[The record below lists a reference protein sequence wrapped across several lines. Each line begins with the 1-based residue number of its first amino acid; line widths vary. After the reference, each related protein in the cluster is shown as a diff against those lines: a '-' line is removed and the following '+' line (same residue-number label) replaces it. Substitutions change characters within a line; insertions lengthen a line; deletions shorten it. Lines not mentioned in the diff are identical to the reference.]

1 MENLSV
7 YKMRFSVLWL
17 LWLVTDLC
25 TGMLVLMEPDVIDE
39 IRAGELLGM
48 EIGPEMLLLGAVI
61 YLIPLLMVVLSL
73 SLKGSTNRWT
83 NLILGAVYVVLGLG
97 ELVEYL
103 VAPLVAHRILMVLVK
118 VVFSALIVWYAWKWP
133 KQEV

>member
-1 MENLSV
+1 MENLSL

-17 LWLVTDLC
+17 LWLVTDLS
-25 TGMLVLMEPDVIDE
+25 TGMLLLMEPDVIDE

-73 SLKGSTNRWT
+73 SLNGSTNRWT
-83 NLILGAVYVVLGLG
+83 NLILGAVYVFLGLG
-97 ELVEYL
+97 EIIEYL
-103 VAPLVAHRILMVLVK
+103 VAPLAAHRILMSLVK
-118 VVFSALIVWYAWKWP
+118 IAFSALIVWYAWKW
-133 KQEV
+133 KED

>member
-48 EIGPEMLLLGAVI
+48 EIGP
-61 YLIPLLMVVLSL
+61 
-73 SLKGSTNRWT
+73 
-83 NLILGAVYVVLGLG
+83 
-97 ELVEYL
+97 
-103 VAPLVAHRILMVLVK
+103 
-118 VVFSALIVWYAWKWP
+118 
-133 KQEV
+133 

>member
-1 MENLSV
+1 MEKLSL

-17 LWLVTDLC
+17 LWLVTDLS
-25 TGMLVLMEPDVIDE
+25 TGMLLLMEPDVIDE

-61 YLIPLLMVVLSL
+61 YLIPLLMVILSL

-83 NLILGAVYVVLGLG
+83 NLILGAVYVFLGLG
-97 ELVEYL
+97 EIIEYL
-103 VAPLVAHRILMVLVK
+103 VAPLAAHRILMSLVK
-118 VVFSALIVWYAWKWP
+118 IAFSALIVWYAWKW
-133 KQEV
+133 KED

>member
-1 MENLSV
+1 MENLSL

-17 LWLVTDLC
+17 LWLVTDLS
-25 TGMLVLMEPDVIDE
+25 TGMLLLMEPDVIDE

-73 SLKGSTNRWT
+73 SLNGSTNRWT
-83 NLILGAVYVVLGLG
+83 NLILGAVYVFLGLG
-97 ELVEYL
+97 EIIEYL
-103 VAPLVAHRILMVLVK
+103 VAPLAAHRILMSLVK
-118 VVFSALIVWYAWKWP
+118 IEFSALIVWYAWKW
-133 KQEV
+133 KED